1 MKKGFTLVELAIV
14 IVIVGIIAAM
24 VFKGQTIYENS
35 KLRSS
40 LKNIEMIRTAFSN
53 IAMDY
58 EGLIPSISYFENDDV
73 TNPVCDTPGDW
84 ENGIYSAEC
93 LLLSRGLL
101 TDDKLVIYRRPD
113 VKWTLIS
120 CNKGALDNN
129 THALIITPLPGSD
142 NTHYGKHVCLTG
154 NVSERFSCYFEKIM
168 DDDNVT
174 SAFARSE
181 APVPSGKYNFTAC
194 SEAELS
200 SLSRFDYILY

>member
-58 EGLIPSISYFENDDV
+58 EGVIPDNSSFRNDNV
-73 TNPVCDTPGDW
+73 TNPICDTQSDW
-84 ENGIYSAEC
+84 DGGKYNAEC

-101 TDDKLVIYRRPD
+101 TDDKLIIYRRPNA
-113 VKWTLIS
+113 KWDLQS
-120 CNKGALDNN
+120 CNKGDLGDRFHDLMTND
-129 THALIITPLPGSD
+129 HS
-142 NTHYGKHVCLTG
+142 GKHVCLTG

-168 DDDNVT
+168 DDDNVG
-174 SAFARSE
+174 SAFARTQ
-181 APVPSGKYNFTAC
+181 APVPGGSDNFAAC
-194 SEAELS
+194 SDASLS
-200 SLSRFDYILY
+200 DQSRFDYILF

>member
-14 IVIVGIIAAM
+14 IVIVGIMAAM

-58 EGLIPSISYFENDDV
+58 EGVIPDNSSFDNVIASKWSNGRYDADRLFISK
-73 TNPVCDTPGDW
+73 
-84 ENGIYSAEC
+84 
-93 LLLSRGLL
+93 GLL
-101 TDDKLVIYRRPD
+101 TDANLIIYRRPNTE
-113 VKWTLIS
+113 WELIS
-120 CNKGALDNN
+120 CNKGALDN
-129 THALIITPLPGSD
+129 S
-142 NTHYGKHVCLTG
+142 THYLITADHSGKHVCLNG

-174 SAFARSE
+174 NAFARSQ
-181 APVPSGKYNFTAC
+181 APVPGGKDNFAAC
-194 SEAELS
+194 SDAALS
-200 SLSRFDYILY
+200 TLSRFDYILF

>member
-58 EGLIPSISYFENDDV
+58 EGIIPDDSSFDNITPSEWANGRYDADRLFV
-73 TNPVCDTPGDW
+73 TK
-84 ENGIYSAEC
+84 
-93 LLLSRGLL
+93 GLL
-101 TDDKLVIYRRPD
+101 TDANLIIYRQPNI
-113 VKWTLIS
+113 KWVLVS
-120 CNKGALDNN
+120 CNKGDLDNK
-129 THALIITPLPGSD
+129 
-142 NTHYGKHVCLTG
+142 THYLVTTGADNKTHSGKHVCLTTEFTKNLG
-154 NVSERFSCYFEKIM
+154 VSERFSCYFEKIM

-174 SAFARSE
+174 NAFARSQ
-181 APVPSGKYNFTAC
+181 APVPSGKPNFAAC
-194 SEAELS
+194 SDAALS
-200 SLSRFDYILY
+200 SLSRFDYILF